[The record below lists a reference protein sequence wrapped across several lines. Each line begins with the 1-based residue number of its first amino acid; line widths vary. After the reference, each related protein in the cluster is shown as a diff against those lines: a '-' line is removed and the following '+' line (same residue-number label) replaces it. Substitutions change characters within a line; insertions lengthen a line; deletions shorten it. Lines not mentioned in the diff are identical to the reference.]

1 MVNVNRCVL
10 LVLVWGT
17 LPIIFLSYRDA
28 QRVQCHIKETE
39 GYPIECCQQILPHSH
54 SSQDF
59 PHHKALLSLFRNH
72 RGCSTKLGW
81 TNNSNM
87 LSNTSMDEVASPT
100 IFLKC

>member
-1 MVNVNRCVL
+1 MCSSRPHISLGNP
-10 LVLVWGT
+10 T
-17 LPIIFLSYRDA
+17 YFFLSYRDA
-28 QRVQCHIKETE
+28 QHVHRHIKETE
-39 GYPIECCQQILPHSH
+39 GYSIECCQQILPHSH

-59 PHHKALLSLFRNH
+59 PHHKALLSLFMNH
-72 RGCSTKLGW
+72 KGCSTKLGC